1 MDGPTADGLT
11 TDDPAVDG
19 TVETGPKAS
28 ILVVDDE
35 SFIREIICRKLSGSG
50 FACEAAPNAEDALAK
65 ISQNNYDCV
74 LSDIH
79 MPGMSGVDL
88 LREIKL
94 KHQDLA
100 VILVTGAPDIDAA
113 LEAMRLGAYDHL
125 SKPLNLAALEITVDR
140 ALEKKRLVEENREY
154 QRNLESMVKERTKQL
169 SDANEDLRRLFT
181 GSIKALAQ
189 ALEAKDEY
197 TQGHSARVA
206 EESVN
211 IAKYLSLPDTD
222 VQRMWLAGYL
232 HDIGKIGIK
241 EAVLNKPGKLDE
253 EEWHLIQQHPVV
265 AGKILGPISEL
276 SDIIDIIVHHHERY
290 DGSGYPDGI
299 EGGSIP
305 LGARILTVADAY
317 DALTSRRPY
326 REALSSEE
334 ALRILGECSGTQFD
348 PVIMRAFLDL
358 KQGVV
363 AAAPQDLPELAGD
376 EVQDAKYGKGGLGA
390 VLGAAPLDLS

>member
-1 MDGPTADGLT
+1 MDGPTAEGLN
-11 TDDPAVDG
+11 TDAATAG
-19 TVETGPKAS
+19 TAAAAGSRAS

-35 SFIREIICRKLSGSG
+35 SFIREIICRKLGGSG
-50 FACEAAPNAEDALAK
+50 FSCDAAPNAEDALEK
-65 ISQNNYDCV
+65 ISQNDYDCV

-79 MPGMSGVDL
+79 MPGMNGIEM
-88 LREIKL
+88 LRRIKL
-94 KHQDLA
+94 RDQDLA

-140 ALEKKRLVEENREY
+140 ALEKKRLIRENREY
-154 QRNLESMVKERTKQL
+154 QRNLESMVRERTKQL

-211 IAKYLSLPDTD
+211 IARYLSLSDTEI
-222 VQRMWLAGYL
+222 QRMWLAGYL

-253 EEWHLIQQHPVV
+253 EEWKLIQQHPVV
-265 AGKILGPISEL
+265 AGRILGPISEL
-276 SDIIDIIVHHHERY
+276 SDVIDIVVHHHERY

-326 REALSSEE
+326 RDALSCEE
-334 ALRILGECSGTQFD
+334 ARRILAAAAGTQFD

-358 KQGVV
+358 KQGVR
-363 AAAPQDLPELAGD
+363 APAPQQVQEPASGD
-376 EVQDAKYGKGGLGA
+376 MQDAKYGKDGLGGI
-390 VLGAAPLDLS
+390 LGAAPLDLS